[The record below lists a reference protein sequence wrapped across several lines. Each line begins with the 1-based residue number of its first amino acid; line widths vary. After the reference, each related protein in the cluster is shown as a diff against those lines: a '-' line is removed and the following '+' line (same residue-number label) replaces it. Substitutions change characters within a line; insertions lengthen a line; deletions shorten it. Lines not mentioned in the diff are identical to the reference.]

1 MLAASRLEVAPI
13 VESDSNLLR
22 EMPRHFTNICILTK
36 KQAQCHSNPLSP
48 IYQFNLTPEIAK
60 GFSKAQLL
68 F

>member
-1 MLAASRLEVAPI
+1 M

-22 EMPRHFTNICILTK
+22 EMPRHFTHICILTK
-36 KQAQCHSNPLSP
+36 KQAQCH
-48 IYQFNLTPEIAK
+48 IYEFNLTLEIAK